1 MKKMSAIEARAINR
15 NSLRV
20 CGTALMMGAAICIAA
35 SEKYPARPL
44 RLICPSPPGGAVDML
59 SRVVSQQLAERFG
72 VPVIVDN
79 RAGASAVIGSELV
92 AKSPPDGHTL
102 MMGYSTHAT
111 NPIFIKKLPYD
122 TLKDF
127 SAITLV
133 GYIPLLLVVH
143 PAVAASSVQ
152 DLIALAKARPG
163 QLQFAAGAAGG
174 GPSMAGLLFRQMAG
188 IDVVQIPYKGNAPAL
203 TDLLGG
209 QVTMMF
215 DTINTSL
222 PLARAGRLRML
233 AVTSLK
239 RASLAPEM
247 PTLAEAGL
255 PGFDV
260 RAWFAVM
267 VPAKTPREIVHKLNA
282 EINKGLAD
290 STVRAKLAADG
301 VEVVGGTPEQTDAF
315 IRAEMERWPRII
327 KATD

>member
-1 MKKMSAIEARAINR
+1 MNAVALCL
-15 NSLRV
+15 LRG
-20 CGTALMMGAAICIAA
+20 CGLALLLGAAFCAA
-35 SEKYPARPL
+35 AEKYPARPL

-143 PAVAASSVQ
+143 PSVAASSVQ

-163 QLQFAAGAAGG
+163 QLQFAAGSAGG
-174 GPSMAGLLFRQMAG
+174 GPSMAGLLFRQMAA

-233 AVTSLK
+233 AVTSLQ
-239 RASLAPEM
+239 RASPAPEM
-247 PTLAEAGL
+247 PTMAEAGL

-267 VPAKTPREIVHKLNA
+267 VQSKTPRDIVRTLNA
-282 EINKGLAD
+282 GINKGLAD
-290 STVRAKLAADG
+290 PAVRAKLASDG

-315 IRAEMERWPRII
+315 IRGEMERWPRII
-327 KATD
+327 KTTD